1 MKAQIIK
8 MNGKYAARYKRW
20 YQFQWSY
27 LSLTYIWTDRE
38 DIVRYC
44 LMDTELEAEYLL
56 TTVLPEIVQ
65 AY

>member
-20 YQFQWSY
+20 YQFQWHY
-27 LSLTYIWTDRE
+27 LSLNYTWTARE
-38 DIVRYC
+38 PVMRYC
-44 LMDTELEAEYLL
+44 LMDTELEAEYRL

-65 AY
+65 VY